1 MHPTA
6 PIRTTLTTD
15 VVIIGAGPG
24 GCAAAIAARRG
35 GLDVVVVDRA
45 QFPRDKICGDG
56 LTASALRELEA
67 LGLDPRMVPSW
78 ISVDDVTVRSPGGRE
93 VVLPL
98 PDDGATFAA
107 VARRTDLD
115 AALVALAERSGARVL
130 QGHALSSI
138 DVSDHE
144 VIAHVDVADG
154 PSTRIVARHAIAADG
169 MWSPTRKAMGL
180 EEPGYRGEWHAFRQ
194 YVRGVSDRA
203 ARELVVWF
211 EPDLLPGYAWSFP
224 LGDGSANLGFGILRG
239 GDGYRV
245 PDMAQVWR
253 ELLTRPHVRGFL
265 GPDATLEGPPR
276 AWPIPARVG
285 RTRLTSHRVLF
296 VGDAARAADPMTGE
310 GIGQALQTGRWA
322 AEAVVA
328 HDRQPLL
335 VARAYELAVRDE
347 LAIDHRFAERQ
358 GSVLRHPLGARLAL
372 GIVGATGWTRRNFGR
387 WLFEG
392 YPRAL
397 VLTPSRWAPGAL
409 TAPGAYGDADAHPS
423 D

>member
-1 MHPTA
+1 MNDTHSTRSA
-6 PIRTTLTTD
+6 STTD
-15 VVIIGAGPG
+15 VVVIGAGPG
-24 GCAAAIAARRG
+24 GCAAAVTARRG
-35 GLDVVVVDRA
+35 GLDVVVIDRA
-45 QFPRDKICGDG
+45 TFPRDKICGDG

-67 LGLDPRMVPSW
+67 LGLDPAAVPSW
-78 ISVDDVTVRSPGGRE
+78 ISVDEVVVRSPRGRE

-98 PDDGATFAA
+98 PSDGATFAA
-107 VARRTDLD
+107 VARRSDLD
-115 AALVALAERSGARVL
+115 AALVDLAGRAGAQVL
-130 QGHALSSI
+130 QGHSLESI

-144 VIAHVDVADG
+144 VIVHATATDG
-154 PSTRIVARHAIAADG
+154 TPVRIAARHAIAADG
-169 MWSPTRKAMGL
+169 MWSPTRKAL
-180 EEPGYRGEWHAFRQ
+180 RLDEPGYRGEWHAFRQ

-224 LGDGSANLGFGILRG
+224 LGDGTVNLGFGILRG
-239 GDGYRV
+239 GEGYRV

-253 ELLTRPHVRGFL
+253 ELLARPHVRGFL
-265 GPDATLEGPPR
+265 GPDATLDGPPR
-276 AWPIPARVG
+276 AWPIPAHVA

-328 HDRQPLL
+328 HDREPLL

-347 LAIDHRFAERQ
+347 LAVDHRFAETLGR
-358 GSVLRHPLGARLAL
+358 VLRHPLGARMAL
-372 GIVGATGWTRRNFGR
+372 RLVGASAWTRRNFGR

-409 TAPGAYGDADAHPS
+409 SAPGAYRDAHAHPS